1 MSFPVEE
8 VIDDVQKIPRKI
20 VNRLKTA
27 ASLKPGVSMMEAAA
41 MGHPGAKAIR
51 DAWQFQ
57 TNRATR
63 VIVVSQEEFAAMV
76 QKAGL

>member
-1 MSFPVEE
+1 MSVPAEE

-27 ASLKPGVSMMEAAA
+27 PSLKPGVAMMEAAA
-41 MGHPGAKAIR
+41 MGHPGAIAIR
-51 DAWQFQ
+51 DAWRFQ
-57 TNRATR
+57 TSKATR
-63 VIVVSQEEFAAMV
+63 VVVVSREDFAAMI